1 MKFRYIKDNYIKEVQ
16 QKFKNNYKIDL
27 GPNSS
32 NKYIVLKYM
41 YNNYLGAIFAF
52 GAIKSNLS
60 ANFITY
66 TNIVLAIIG
75 FLVFLLNL
83 ENFKYVA
90 LLIFF
95 SKNILDNVDG
105 FVARFKKET
114 SEFGDKLD
122 FYSALFYYFAV
133 LASLALNNFYLT
145 NHYTILIIVL
155 IIFILD
161 FLNPIKFFENKT
173 KIIESKKKIYSN
185 TLYKIFRFSNY
196 DGRTSITDLIIFIFI
211 IEISLEVS
219 FLSTIIILFFL
230 SFKVIRNFYY
240 IYKKLMSE

>member
-1 MKFRYIKDNYIKEVQ
+1 
-16 QKFKNNYKIDL
+16 
-27 GPNSS
+27 
-32 NKYIVLKYM
+32 M

-90 LLIFF
+90 LLIF

-145 NHYTILIIVL
+145 NHYTILITVL

-161 FLNPIKFFENKT
+161 FLNPIKFL
-173 KIIESKKKIYSN
+173 KIKQRLLSLKKKYTL
-185 TLYKIFRFSNY
+185 TLYIK
-196 DGRTSITDLIIFIFI
+196 
-211 IEISLEVS
+211 
-219 FLSTIIILFFL
+219 FLGFQIMTEELQ
-230 SFKVIRNFYY
+230 
-240 IYKKLMSE
+240 